1 MAARRGHPL
10 IDGRIDAQTYA
21 LAGHV
26 YAMAGSETAG
36 DENLPG
42 PLEMTI
48 VARAGAPH
56 WMTVL
61 VMVAASDA
69 IATCPRR
76 LAERHADMLGLQVME
91 PPFKPMR
98 LSVEAVRRRGTDD
111 PGIDWFL
118 GELRAAVG

>member
-1 MAARRGHPL
+1 
-10 IDGRIDAQTYA
+10 
-21 LAGHV
+21 
-26 YAMAGSETAG
+26 
-36 DENLPG
+36 
-42 PLEMTI
+42 
-48 VARAGAPH
+48 
-56 WMTVL
+56 MTVL

>member
-1 MAARRGHPL
+1 
-10 IDGRIDAQTYA
+10 
-21 LAGHV
+21 
-26 YAMAGSETAG
+26 
-36 DENLPG
+36 
-42 PLEMTI
+42 
-48 VARAGAPH
+48 
-56 WMTVL
+56 
-61 VMVAASDA
+61 MVAASDA